1 MCPYVLGVLIRAEE
15 ISSFW
20 PKRHSML
27 HESSSG
33 GFTVIVVVTCTFT
46 TNSCFVHVIIFQ
58 GWIYLHCYQCLESV
72 LPCLFWCKDYSVKQS
87 RAGHHS
93 GLCVR
98 GNPGKSI
105 TYYMYNFKNIFN
117 ALSKSFK
124 VFHCYETCSSY
135 FSICSFF
142 LDINDIN
149 FSDCS

>member
-1 MCPYVLGVLIRAEE
+1 MDLFFQILRKVHLSMCHNKLCAQRQ
-15 ISSFW
+15 
-20 PKRHSML
+20 R
-27 HESSSG
+27 
-33 GFTVIVVVTCTFT
+33 VVCQSKPMFPFT
-46 TNSCFVHVIIFQ
+46 TNSCFVHAIIFQ